1 MGPKK
6 DKGKSQ
12 ALVISSEPKALT
24 PPISATELANR
35 FAPLGNE
42 ISTASYSS
50 TLVTPFDP
58 FADVSL
64 KSSGYVPKP
73 SFQKTSGYVILP
85 FCQYLFSIE
94 LERSNVKSASNLA
107 LSYFP
112 RGFHWIYEHPLKSL
126 SFYSNILIQTRSVQ
140 IGPIYD
146 KDDPSK
152 VIFHRIKFF
161 KVISEKEWGGHPSIE
176 KELHGFSI
184 KYNYYDYIEAWS
196 KVFLYQTALMDH
208 SWFIAFDKNFTRVL
222 PVWFAHW
229 WSHYGLIPDVLPL
242 NFVGTFD
249 LFKSC
254 YKVDAY
260 GSNFPIIFHF
270 AKMFKISWI
279 LKWQYVIVGNRVE
292 RHWFCKWWDK
302 FPHMN
307 SIIEEVRRMA
317 QAPKA
322 QNVPLP
328 STISPKPIGNTPT
341 KALTATSPASSST
354 SLSKKE
360 RKKAL
365 LQQMIA
371 LEKEEDSDEEDSA
384 SSAPIYD
391 PQRDFFGNS
400 GFGDDVPGLE
410 DL

>member
-12 ALVISSEPKALT
+12 ALVISSESKTLN

-35 FAPLGNE
+35 FAPLGNK
-42 ISTASYSS
+42 ISSASYSS

-58 FADVSL
+58 FANVSL
-64 KSSGYVPKP
+64 KSSSHVPKP
-73 SFQKTSGYVILP
+73 SFRKTSGYVILP

-94 LERSNVKSASNLA
+94 LERYVKSASNLA

-126 SFYSNILIQTRSVQ
+126 SFYSNILIQTNSVQ
-140 IGPIYD
+140 IGPIFD

-152 VIFHRIKFF
+152 IIFHRIKFF
-161 KVISEKEWGGHPSIE
+161 KVISEKEWGGHPSME

-196 KVFLYQTALMDH
+196 RVFLYQTALMDH
-208 SWFIAFDKNFTRVL
+208 SWFIAFDKNFTRIL
-222 PVWFAHW
+222 PIWFAHW

-270 AKMFKISWI
+270 AKMFKLSWI

-292 RHWFCKWWDK
+292 RHWYCKWWDK

-307 SIIEEVRRMA
+307 SIIEKVRRMA

-328 STISPKPIGNTPT
+328 SIISPKPIGDTPT

-400 GFGDDVPGLE
+400 GFGDEVPGLE

>member
-12 ALVISSEPKALT
+12 ALVISSESKALSAS
-24 PPISATELANR
+24 ISATELANR
-35 FAPLGNE
+35 FSPLGNE

-50 TLVTPFDP
+50 TLVSPFDP
-58 FADVSL
+58 FADISL
-64 KSSGYVPKP
+64 KPSGYVPKP
-73 SFQKTSGYVILP
+73 SFHKTSGYVILP
-85 FCQYLFSIE
+85 FYQYLFSIE

-126 SFYSNILIQTRSVQ
+126 SFYSNILTQTRSVQ
-140 IGPIYD
+140 IGPIFD

-161 KVISEKEWGGHPSIE
+161 KVISEKEWGGHPST
-176 KELHGFSI
+176 KRELQGFSI

-208 SWFIAFDKNFTRVL
+208 SWFIAFDKNFTRIL

-302 FPHMN
+302 FPQMN
-307 SIIEEVRRMA
+307 FIIEEVRRMA

-328 STISPKPIGNTPT
+328 STIAPKPIGNAPT
-341 KALTATSPASSST
+341 KALPASSSASSST

>member
-1 MGPKK
+1 LKP
-6 DKGKSQ
+6 
-12 ALVISSEPKALT
+12 T
-24 PPISATELANR
+24 
-35 FAPLGNE
+35 GN
-42 ISTASYSS
+42 
-50 TLVTPFDP
+50 
-58 FADVSL
+58 
-64 KSSGYVPKP
+64 VPKP
-73 SFQKTSGYVILP
+73 SFKKTSGYVILP

-94 LERSNVKSASNLA
+94 LERSNLKSASNLA

-112 RGFHWIYEHPLKSL
+112 RGFHWIYEHPLKTL
-126 SFYSNILIQTRSVQ
+126 SFYSNILTQTKSVQ
-140 IGPIYD
+140 IGPIFD
-146 KDDPSK
+146 NKDPTK
-152 VIFHRIKFF
+152 IIFHRIKFF
-161 KVISEKEWGGHPSIE
+161 KVISEKEWGGHPSSE
-176 KELHGFSI
+176 RELKGKFGVH
-184 KYNYYDYIEAWS
+184 YNYYDYIKAWS

-208 SWFIAFDKNFTRVL
+208 SWFIPFDKNFTRVL
-222 PVWFAHW
+222 PIWFAHW
-229 WSHYGLIPDVLPL
+229 WSHYGLIPDVIPL

-249 LFKSC
+249 LFRSC
-254 YKVDAY
+254 FKVDAY
-260 GSNFPIIFHF
+260 GHNFPLIFHF

-279 LKWQYVIVGNRVE
+279 IKWQYVIVENRVE

-302 FPHMN
+302 FPIDP
-307 SIIEEVRRMA
+307 IIEEVGRMA

-328 STISPKPIGNTPT
+328 STISPKLIGNTPN

-354 SLSKKE
+354 SMSKKE

-365 LQQMIA
+365 LNVMIA

-400 GFGDDVPGLE
+400 GFGSNDDVLGLE

>member
-12 ALVISSEPKALT
+12 ALVISSESKALT

-58 FADVSL
+58 FVDVSL
-64 KSSGYVPKP
+64 KSSGYVPRP

-107 LSYFP
+107 LSY
-112 RGFHWIYEHPLKSL
+112 WIYEHPLKSL

-279 LKWQYVIVGNRVE
+279 LK
-292 RHWFCKWWDK
+292 
-302 FPHMN
+302 
-307 SIIEEVRRMA
+307 
-317 QAPKA
+317 
-322 QNVPLP
+322 
-328 STISPKPIGNTPT
+328 
-341 KALTATSPASSST
+341 
-354 SLSKKE
+354 
-360 RKKAL
+360 
-365 LQQMIA
+365 
-371 LEKEEDSDEEDSA
+371 
-384 SSAPIYD
+384 
-391 PQRDFFGNS
+391 
-400 GFGDDVPGLE
+400 
-410 DL
+410 